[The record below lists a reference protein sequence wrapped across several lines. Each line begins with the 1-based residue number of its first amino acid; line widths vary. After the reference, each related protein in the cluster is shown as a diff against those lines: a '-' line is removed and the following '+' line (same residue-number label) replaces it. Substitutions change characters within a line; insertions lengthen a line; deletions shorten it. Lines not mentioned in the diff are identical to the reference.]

1 MEQSVRSF
9 DGRHRETCQKVL
21 VLVKPF
27 IDNGV
32 RTIIKP
38 WQHVSDDFIPT
49 ILAHK
54 PRDIEVMVREFEYGK
69 KTFAIFKGNAGIGKT
84 ALAYALAR
92 AVQAEIMYL
101 EAVSLRPAN
110 PGFEK
115 EILSHDIEGII
126 ELAKNNPKSRYV
138 VIIHNLDQI
147 YGYGREYQSR
157 CVTFHFNNLI
167 EKSPSNIMYIGTTI
181 FYKLMDPLLNKHV
194 THCFDIPYPSRNYR
208 RAVLNILLPKEVGA
222 NYECDASL
230 LDQSFLDRFADS
242 TEGIS
247 IGEIIG
253 LFSRAKGFALMRQNP
268 HETLEDIYKQTLA
281 EQRVRA
287 QEGAISDVLEIAPAS
302 RVHKSE
308 AKAVLMA
315 QDLIKSLAEHKAE
328 LQLHKPSVS
337 RWARYFSW
345 AEKVLPFLSFFTQQV
360 TCALSCHQWQAR
372 FARIRKFQ
380 QDQTAAHKRQTC
392 VGMVLSAISCISSF
406 GSIRAQAQTLE
417 AMFPV
422 AKSEDIARERRL
434 TVAAIP

>member
-1 MEQSVRSF
+1 MEQSVRNV
-9 DGRHRETCQKVL
+9 DGRHRETYQKVL

-38 WQHVSDDFIPT
+38 WQHVADDFIPT

-115 EILSHDIEGII
+115 EILSNDIGGII
-126 ELAKNNPKSRYV
+126 KLAQDNPKSRYV

-147 YGYGREYQSR
+147 YGYGSDYQSR
-157 CVTFHFNNLI
+157 SVTFHFNNLI
-167 EKSPSNIMYIGTTI
+167 ERSPSNIMYIGTTI
-181 FYKLMDPLLNKHV
+181 LYKLMDPLLNKHA

-208 RAVLNILLPKEVGA
+208 RAVLNKLLPKEVGA
-222 NYECDASL
+222 NYQCDASL

-253 LFSRAKGFALMRQNP
+253 LFSRAKGYALVRQNP
-268 HETLEDIYKQTLA
+268 HETLADLYEKRLA
-281 EQRVRA
+281 SERA
-287 QEGAISDVLEIAPAS
+287 RTQIEAISDDREAGPADLALEPKERTI
-302 RVHKSE
+302 
-308 AKAVLMA
+308 LMA
-315 QDLIKSLAEHKAE
+315 QDLLKGLAEYKSELLIKKA
-328 LQLHKPSVS
+328 KTS

-345 AEKVLPFLSFFTQQV
+345 IEKVLPFLSLFTQQV
-360 TCALSCHQWQAR
+360 ACALSYHQWQAQ

-380 QDQTAAHKRQTC
+380 QDQAAAQKRQTY
-392 VGMVLSAISCISSF
+392 VGMVLRVISGISSF
-406 GSIRAQAQTLE
+406 GSMRAQVQTLE

-422 AKSEDIARERRL
+422 AKSVDITRERRL